1 MRFVQAIAL
10 ARACW
15 GGVFG
20 QHCRD
25 AVGAFLTLGVG
36 TPLLCLGNPAR
47 SSNVI
52 MFPKLSPFAR
62 EILRLLR
69 REARGKLY
77 TVKLIHDKHF
87 HVFGRRIGK
96 APG

>member
-1 MRFVQAIAL
+1 MGL

-15 GGVFG
+15 GGLFG

-36 TPLLCLGNPAR
+36 TPLFCLGIPPSLN
-47 SSNVI
+47 I
-52 MFPKLSPFAR
+52 TMFPKRSPFAR